1 MGITTR
7 LLFEVLYLSLVY
19 IVYRATSKVN
29 RRRFC
34 VSVLLFMDFLRERK
48 LLGSSGQRR
57 PGMEAKSSV

>member
-19 IVYRATSKVN
+19 FVYRATSKVN

-34 VSVLLFMDFLRERK
+34 VSVLLLHGFSQGKEAPW
-48 LLGSSGQRR
+48 LLWPEETGDG
-57 PGMEAKSSV
+57 G